1 MAEDRVSAKV
11 VITLLVITI
20 VLTLVST
27 WLTLTALT
35 SANRGQN
42 SLSKT
47 DRASVS
53 LTVLPPPNST
63 GAENSTIV

>member
-35 SANRGQN
+35 SANRGQG
-42 SLSKT
+42 SLSNT
-47 DRASVS
+47 DRASIS
-53 LTVLPPPNST
+53 LTIVPPENRT
-63 GAENSTIV
+63 AAENSTT

>member
-42 SLSKT
+42 SPKT